1 MGGADVATNLDDV
14 AEGELGQ
21 PVTVLAD
28 CDKIKVNDLTHLLFP
43 ATNIFV
49 NLCLGD
55 NLVPPALFAFARVPS
70 EHCAGAKKKDDFV
83 SCAGK
88 IHEFAES
95 DGVAEMKILECWIKA
110 LIEADFFAGN

>member
-1 MGGADVATNLDDV
+1 MGGADVATNFDDV

-70 EHCAGAKKKDDFV
+70 EHCACAKEEDDFM
-83 SCAGK
+83 SCTGK
-88 IHEFAES
+88 IHEFPES
-95 DGVAEMKILECWIKA
+95 DGVAEVKIFECGIKS
-110 LIEADFFAGN
+110 LVETDFFASN